1 MTDSRYFETDE
12 GQKTIA
18 DLLHGDDLAS
28 TSEYLI
34 GILFDKDK
42 REQLFRQFLTYE
54 TNVDYDWFN
63 LYYSQ
68 QMTRISK
75 KHKSYYSPPELGKL
89 AKQLV
94 DVERTNGDTEATKR
108 NLGATN
114 YDVGAGTGQLTV
126 TVWDGNRRKHS
137 PFSYRPSMYF
147 YVAEELKE
155 QGKPSRALPFL
166 LFNFLIRGMDGVVIS
181 GDSLSRSI
189 SQVYFIQQA
198 QDDHLGFSSLN
209 VMPRSLDVEQ
219 AFDVKA
225 WIDKPIVHI
234 EDKDIMPQ
242 FIVDQL
248 TGNKR
253 QPEQAGEDK
262 QLGIY
267 KKRLNIIRNMA
278 KGNDDKEFDG
288 KLTESDKALVDFLDV
303 LMPGFAQF
311 EAEKNEER
319 MERHRANIEA
329 TQSGTRDR
337 S

>member
-1 MTDSRYFETDE
+1 MTDRYFETED
-12 GQKTIA
+12 GQATI
-18 DLLHGDDLAS
+18 DKLLHGDDLAS
-28 TSEYLI
+28 TGQYLMHV
-34 GILFDKDK
+34 LFDKGK
-42 REQLFRQFLTYE
+42 REKLFRQFLTYE

-147 YVAEELKE
+147 YVAEELKQE
-155 QGKPSRALPFL
+155 GKPSRSLPFL
-166 LFNFLIRGMDGVVIS
+166 LFNYLIRGMDGVVIA
-181 GDSLSRSI
+181 GDSLTRSI
-189 SQVYFIQQA
+189 SQVYFIQQS

-209 VMPRSLDVEQ
+209 VMPRTPDVME
-219 AFDVKA
+219 AFDVRT
-225 WIDKPIVHI
+225 WIDKPVEHI
-234 EDKDIMPQ
+234 EDKDMPR
-242 FIVDQL
+242 FIVNEL
-248 TGNKR
+248 TGTK
-253 QPEQAGEDK
+253 QPEQADEQADK

-267 KKRLNIIRNMA
+267 KKRLNILRSMP
-278 KGNDDKEFDG
+278 KGSDGDTEYDG

-311 EAEKNEER
+311 EAEKNKER
-319 MERHRANIEA
+319 MDRHKRQHRGNN
-329 TQSGTRDR
+329 
-337 S
+337 